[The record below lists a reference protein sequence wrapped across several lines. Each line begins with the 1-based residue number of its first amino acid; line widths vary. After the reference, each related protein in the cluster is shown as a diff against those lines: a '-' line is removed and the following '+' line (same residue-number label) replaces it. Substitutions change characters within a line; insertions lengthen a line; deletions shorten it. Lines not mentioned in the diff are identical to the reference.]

1 MVRSRTKSPKFDEDQ
16 NEVGGT
22 LLKQLTRRINS
33 IRRVSP
39 SRSPSLSR
47 SNSNKSIKEGSLLQ
61 RTKTGTYP
69 KRIVHLF
76 GWKPIEEEG
85 LNDPVLLN
93 VEYALRN
100 YFGADNFKLA
110 NLPYK
115 LGPSINTERS

>member
-1 MVRSRTKSPKFDEDQ
+1 MRRSSS
-16 NEVGGT
+16 NE
-22 LLKQLTRRINS
+22 S
-33 IRRVSP
+33 F
-39 SRSPSLSR
+39 
-47 SNSNKSIKEGSLLQ
+47 KEGSLLQ

-85 LNDPVLLN
+85 INDPILLN

-100 YFGADNFKLA
+100 FFGADNFKLA

-115 LGPSINTERS
+115 LGPSIIAERK